1 MAYRQWFVGG
11 LVALVAAAGAS
22 ILANVSVRLAGLLGL
37 VWGVVAWAR
46 LGYPTEFSVD
56 FGGLEGRDRWLAGM
70 SLLLVACAFATV
82 RVLPINGRIAAVLY
96 LEMFGLTIGLA
107 VLGALIE
114 RRN

>member
-1 MAYRQWFVGG
+1 MAYRQWFAGG

-22 ILANVSVRLAGLLGL
+22 VLTDVPLRLAGLLGL

-46 LGYPTEFSVD
+46 LGYPDAFYVD
-56 FGGLEGRDRWLAGM
+56 LGGLEGADRWLAGM

-96 LEMFGLTIGLA
+96 LELLGLTIGLA
-107 VLGALIE
+107 VLGALVE